1 MGVYSRDIGCPQ
13 KYLIFWV
20 PVHVEKILSI
30 DSLKYEMSNK
40 LEKVHMSAITGMYDP
55 ENQCGNFLASGVTW
69 LLALVGS
76 VSASK
81 IFGLRS

>member
-1 MGVYSRDIGCPQ
+1 M
-13 KYLIFWV
+13 
-20 PVHVEKILSI
+20 PVHGEKILAI
-30 DSLKYEMSNK
+30 DSLKYEMSNT
-40 LEKVHMSAITGMYDP
+40 LEKVHMSAITGMYDLD
-55 ENQCGNFLASGVTW
+55 NQCEIFLASGVTW